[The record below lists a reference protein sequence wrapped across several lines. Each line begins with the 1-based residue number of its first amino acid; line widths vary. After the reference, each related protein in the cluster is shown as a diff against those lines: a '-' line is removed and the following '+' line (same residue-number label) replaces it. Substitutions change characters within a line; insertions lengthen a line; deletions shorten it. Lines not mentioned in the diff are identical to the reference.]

1 MSIRRLLQLWLVFI
15 FVVLIPAQSVRAD
28 PIPARAYVKGVEG
41 HRQSL
46 SLSCESRSAVD
57 WAAYWGI
64 KIGERKFLARLPR
77 SKNPDKG
84 FVGNPNDAWG
94 SVPPASYGVHA
105 QPVADL
111 LQEYGLQAEARRNM
125 SWEDLQREI
134 VAGRPVIVWII
145 GQMWEGNPVAY
156 TAPDRH
162 KTIVAPY
169 EHTMILIGY
178 EPGKVYVVDAYT
190 GWTQSY
196 PLRNFMRSW
205 RTLGRMAVT
214 GSAAAPVPA
223 TEAVQETEVPIS
235 PSVYLPFVL
244 RQVAS
249 EVDSEQADEK
259 HAQTRKTYTVR
270 RGDYLAGVARRFGVN
285 WRVLA
290 QLNGINDP
298 YVIYAGQVLKI
309 P

>member
-1 MSIRRLLQLWLVFI
+1 MTARRLFHFWI
-15 FVVLIPAQSVRAD
+15 FFAIILLPFQRGWADSIPG
-28 PIPARAYVKGVEG
+28 RAYIEGVQG

-57 WAAYWGI
+57 WAAFWGV
-64 KIGERKFLARLPR
+64 KIGEKRFLAKLPH

-111 LQEYGLQAEARRNM
+111 LQEYGLQAEARRDLT
-125 SWEDLQREI
+125 WEDLQKEI
-134 VAGRPVIVWII
+134 AAGRPVIVWII
-145 GQMWEGNPVAY
+145 GQMWEGNPVEY

-162 KTIVAPY
+162 KTVVAPY

-178 EPGKVYVVDAYT
+178 ESGKVYMVDAYT

-196 PLRNFMRSW
+196 PLRSFMRSW
-205 RTLGRMAVT
+205 KTLGRMAIT
-214 GSAAAPVPA
+214 GGSRLPEATPEAA
-223 TEAVQETEVPIS
+223 QETPIAIS

-249 EVDSEQADEK
+249 QLVEGESPQAK
-259 HAQTRKTYTVR
+259 KTYKVR
-270 RGDYLAGVARRFGVN
+270 RGDYLAGVARRFGVS
-285 WRVLA
+285 WLDLA
-290 QLNGINDP
+290 EHNGIEYP

>member
-1 MSIRRLLQLWLVFI
+1 MSDRRLLQIWLVFI
-15 FVVLIPAQSVRAD
+15 LTVLIPAQSARAD
-28 PIPARAYVKGVEG
+28 PIPVRAYIKGVEG

-57 WAAYWGI
+57 WAAYWGV

-84 FVGNPNDAWG
+84 FVGNPNGAWG

-134 VAGRPVIVWII
+134 AAGRPVIVWII
-145 GQMWEGNPVAY
+145 GQMWEGNPVTY

-178 EPGKVYVVDAYT
+178 EPGKVHVVDAYT

-196 PLRNFMRSW
+196 PLRTFMRSW
-205 RTLGRMAVT
+205 KTLGRMAVT
-214 GSAAAPVPA
+214 GSSR
-223 TEAVQETEVPIS
+223 S
-235 PSVYLPFVL
+235 PRTDNRS
-244 RQVAS
+244 
-249 EVDSEQADEK
+249 
-259 HAQTRKTYTVR
+259 R
-270 RGDYLAGVARRFGVN
+270 RGDGSSNFSERLSAVCSQAGCRRGCI
-285 WRVLA
+285 RA
-290 QLNGINDP
+290 SG
-298 YVIYAGQVLKI
+298 
-309 P
+309 

>member
-1 MSIRRLLQLWLVFI
+1 MNNRRLVHIGLFFAIILLPFQWVSADA
-15 FVVLIPAQSVRAD
+15 IPD
-28 PIPARAYVKGVEG
+28 RAYIEGVEG

-46 SLSCESRSAVD
+46 SLSCEARSAVD
-57 WAAYWGI
+57 WAAYWGV
-64 KIGERKFLARLPR
+64 KIGEKRFLAKLPR

-94 SVPPASYGVHA
+94 NVPPASYGVHA

-111 LQEYGLQAEARRNM
+111 LQAYGLQAEAGRNLE
-125 SWEDLQREI
+125 WEDLQKEI
-134 VAGRPVIVWII
+134 AAGRPVIVWII
-145 GQMWEGNPVAY
+145 GQMWEGNPVEY

-162 KTIVAPY
+162 KTVVAPH

-196 PLRNFMRSW
+196 PLRTFMRSW
-205 RTLGRMAVT
+205 KTLGRMAIT
-214 GSAAAPVPA
+214 GGAPLPEA
-223 TEAVQETEVPIS
+223 TPEAVQETPAVIS

-244 RQVAS
+244 RQVATKP
-249 EVDSEQADEK
+249 VEQDVPRAK
-259 HAQTRKTYTVR
+259 KTYIVR
-270 RGDYLAGVARRFGVN
+270 RGDYLADVARRFGVN
-285 WRVLA
+285 WRDLA
-290 QLNGINDP
+290 RYNGIEYP
-298 YVIYAGQVLKI
+298 YVIYSGQVLQI